1 MPPDPTVERTIRR
14 TSFATAAI
22 AIVLSPIP
30 LADEL
35 LMLPIYAL
43 LTTSI
48 ARSRG
53 LARKQIPWRPIVS
66 TATAGLG
73 ARAVVN
79 VTVSYI
85 PGVAA
90 LANAATAVAL
100 TELFGRYV
108 DSACAE
114 PDQARPLTPKQIL
127 AALQERV
134 KNTNWRAP
142 WKRRKPDVTE
152 VTPAGAATA

>member
-1 MPPDPTVERTIRR
+1 VIPDPAVERTIRR
-14 TSFATAAI
+14 TSIATAAI

-35 LMLPIYAL
+35 VLLPIYAV

-48 ARSRG
+48 AKSRG
-53 LARKQIPWRPIVS
+53 LDRKQVPWRPILG

-73 ARAVVN
+73 ARAAVN

-90 LANAATAVAL
+90 LANAASAVAL

-108 DSACAE
+108 DGACAD
-114 PDQARPLTPKQIL
+114 PSQARVLSVKEL
-127 AALQERV
+127 LVGLRERV
-134 KNTNWRAP
+134 KAMKWAVPWRRGPATRTN
-142 WKRRKPDVTE
+142 
-152 VTPAGAATA
+152 GAAAAV